1 MVRLVKTGLKSTK
14 GGTVWSKDAHHK
26 GALNEKK
33 AQLYFMEHGCDVF
46 IPCHGGT
53 RCDFIATDEKG
64 QVSRIQV
71 KTAQYNGDYIQ
82 SRLDVKGKRYTE
94 KDTDFVVFVLDK
106 RMWVVP
112 IHAVSGKS
120 SVCLGKVNDPDYKS
134 RNDLSYYEV
143 S

>member
-1 MVRLVKTGLKSTK
+1 MAWVKE
-14 GGTVWSKDAHHK
+14 AHQK

-53 RCDFIATDEKG
+53 RCDFIATDNFGK
-64 QVSRIQV
+64 VSRIQV

-82 SRLDVKGKRYTE
+82 SRLDVRDKRYTE
-94 KDTDFVVFVLDK
+94 IDTDFIVFVLDK

-112 IHAVSGKS
+112 IQVVSGKS
-120 SVCLGKVNDPDYKS
+120 SVCLGKINDPNYQA
-134 RNDLSYYEV
+134 RNDLSDFEV
-143 S
+143 H